1 MKNYFLLFCLVIV
14 NYNCFAQHK
23 LTYDYTYYY
32 DSLRPTN
39 VIANEVV
46 VINTLKERFYFEV
59 NKIKKIE
66 VDYLAWKN
74 KEDPQVTWEKQGN
87 IPYSKLNNY
96 FIQNKN
102 GITIFH
108 SSTDR
113 FIAKLNLDDNQQWIL
128 SDTKHENTNLKKA
141 TTTYLGRNWVAW
153 YDETIPINDG
163 PFLFKGLP
171 GLIVELQDEHGY
183 FNWKLASYKMNYDDN
198 NFTRELLDYRI
209 PKAMAISENEL
220 KNVFKQFFYDPG
232 TSISSSGIVVD
243 EEKMKKMIE
252 FRKSQIHR
260 YLIPD
265 LWTYL

>member
-39 VIANEVV
+39 VIANEVA
-46 VINTLKERFYFEV
+46 VIHTMDERLYFEV
-59 NKIKKIE
+59 NKIKKTE

-96 FIQNKN
+96 LIQDNN
-102 GITIFH
+102 GISIFH
-108 SSTDR
+108 SSTDL
-113 FIAKLNLDDNQQWIL
+113 FISKLNLDDTQQWIL
-128 SDTKHENTNLKKA
+128 SDTKHENSNLKKA

-171 GLIVELQDEHGY
+171 GLIVELQDDRGY
-183 FNWKLASYKMNYDDN
+183 FHWKLASYKLNYDDN
-198 NFTRELLDYRI
+198 NYTREILNFRL
-209 PKAMAISENEL
+209 PKANAINEKDFQKRL
-220 KNVFKQFFYDPG
+220 IDDFYNPG
-232 TSISSSGIVVD
+232 YAIQSSGIVVE
-243 EEKMKKMIE
+243 EEKMKKMLE